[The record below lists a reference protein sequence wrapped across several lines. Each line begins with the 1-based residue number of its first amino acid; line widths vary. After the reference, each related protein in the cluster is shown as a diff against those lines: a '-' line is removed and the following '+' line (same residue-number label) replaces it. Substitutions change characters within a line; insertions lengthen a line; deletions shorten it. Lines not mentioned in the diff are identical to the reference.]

1 METRTITEEFLIR
14 MDNEMRYHG
23 RLYQKEGEPFQSEAL
38 TTAAGS
44 SFPAVDLWHGL
55 WYRMY
60 SKQSWLVATTCCS
73 LCKSLISSIGL

>member
-55 WYRMY
+55 WYPM
-60 SKQSWLVATTCCS
+60 V
-73 LCKSLISSIGL
+73 